1 MLNIINTCLGC
12 LGVIIVAIGFSN
24 ILGSILNDDESGVSS
39 GVGNC
44 IVGTIL
50 IFSRY
55 IFSILISILRTE
67 YNTSQTDSESTTEAT
82 ENIGNSISDVLT
94 NIPIKGI
101 LICIGIFI
109 VIVIAI
115 IVIGNIIRKNNE
127 KRKTEKE
134 KMEHV
139 LKTSLS
145 DLVNEELEKADYA
158 NNNSQNLR
166 TDFDEYVD
174 SLAKKYDTEKQKSY
188 KINDKRSK
196 YQQSINLNKFYN

>member
-1 MLNIINTCLGC
+1 MLNVISTCLGC
-12 LGVIIVAIGFSN
+12 WGVIIVATGFSN
-24 ILGSILNDDESGVSS
+24 ILKSVLNDDESGVSN

-50 IFSRY
+50 IFSRF
-55 IFSILISILRTE
+55 IFFILISILRAE

-82 ENIGNSISDVLT
+82 ENIGNSVSDVLT

-196 YQQSINLNKFYN
+196 YQQSINLNKF

>member
-1 MLNIINTCLGC
+1 MLNVISTCLGC
-12 LGVIIVAIGFSN
+12 LGVIIVATGFSN
-24 ILGSILNDDESGVSS
+24 ILKSVLNDDESGVSS

-50 IFSRY
+50 IFSRF

-82 ENIGNSISDVLT
+82 ENIGNSVSDVLT

-196 YQQSINLNKFYN
+196 YQQSINLNKF

>member
-1 MLNIINTCLGC
+1 MLNVISTCLGC
-12 LGVIIVAIGFSN
+12 LGVIIVATGFSN
-24 ILGSILNDDESGVSS
+24 ILGSVLNDDESGVSI

-67 YNTSQTDSESTTEAT
+67 YNISQTDSESTTEAT
-82 ENIGNSISDVLT
+82 DNIGNSISDVLT

-196 YQQSINLNKFYN
+196 YQQSINLNKF

>member
-1 MLNIINTCLGC
+1 MLNVISTCLGC
-12 LGVIIVAIGFSN
+12 LGVIIVVTGFFN
-24 ILGSILNDDESGVSS
+24 ILGSVLNDDESGVSS

-50 IFSRY
+50 IFSRF

-82 ENIGNSISDVLT
+82 ENIGNSVSDVLT

-139 LKTSLS
+139 LKNMVQTFLQE
-145 DLVNEELEKADYA
+145 NEELEKADYA

-188 KINDKRSK
+188 KINDK
-196 YQQSINLNKFYN
+196 QLI

>member
-1 MLNIINTCLGC
+1 MLNVISTCLGC
-12 LGVIIVAIGFSN
+12 LGVIIVVIGFFN
-24 ILGSILNDDESGVSS
+24 ILGSVLN
-39 GVGNC
+39 GNC

-50 IFSRY
+50 IFSRF

-67 YNTSQTDSESTTEAT
+67 YNISQTDSECTTEAT
-82 ENIGNSISDVLT
+82 ENIGNSVADVLT

-145 DLVNEELEKADYA
+145 DLVNEELE
-158 NNNSQNLR
+158 
-166 TDFDEYVD
+166 
-174 SLAKKYDTEKQKSY
+174 
-188 KINDKRSK
+188 
-196 YQQSINLNKFYN
+196 

>member
-1 MLNIINTCLGC
+1 MLNVISTCLGC
-12 LGVIIVAIGFSN
+12 LGVIIVVTGFFN
-24 ILGSILNDDESGVSS
+24 ILGSVLNDDESGVSS

-50 IFSRY
+50 IFSRF

-82 ENIGNSISDVLT
+82 ENIGNSVADVLT

-196 YQQSINLNKFYN
+196 YQQSINLNKF

>member
-50 IFSRY
+50 ISSRF

-67 YNTSQTDSESTTEAT
+67 YNTSQTDSESTTE
-82 ENIGNSISDVLT
+82 NIGNSVSDVLT

-101 LICIGIFI
+101 LIGLGIFI
-109 VIVIAI
+109 AIVIAI

-174 SLAKKYDTEKQKSY
+174 YLAKKYDTEKQKSY
-188 KINDKRSK
+188 KINDKISN
-196 YQQSINLNKFYN
+196 QLI

>member
-1 MLNIINTCLGC
+1 MLNVISTCLGC
-12 LGVIIVAIGFSN
+12 LGVIIVATGFSN
-24 ILGSILNDDESGVSS
+24 ILGSVLNDDESGVSI

-134 KMEHV
+134 KLEHV
-139 LKTSLS
+139 LKASLS

-196 YQQSINLNKFYN
+196 YQQSINLNKF

>member
-1 MLNIINTCLGC
+1 MLNVISTCLGC
-12 LGVIIVAIGFSN
+12 LGVIIVVIGFFN
-24 ILGSILNDDESGVSS
+24 MLGSILNDDESGVSS

-50 IFSRY
+50 ISSRF

-82 ENIGNSISDVLT
+82 ENIGNSVSDVLT
-94 NIPIKGI
+94 NIPVKGI
-101 LICIGIFI
+101 LIGLGIFI

-188 KINDKRSK
+188 KINDKISN
-196 YQQSINLNKFYN
+196 QLI

>member
-1 MLNIINTCLGC
+1 MLNVISTCLGC
-12 LGVIIVAIGFSN
+12 LGVIIVATGFSN
-24 ILGSILNDDESGVSS
+24 ILKSVLNDDESGVSS

-50 IFSRY
+50 IFSRF

-82 ENIGNSISDVLT
+82 ENIGNSVSDVLT
-94 NIPIKGI
+94 NISIKGI

-196 YQQSINLNKFYN
+196 YQQSINLNKF

>member
-1 MLNIINTCLGC
+1 MLNVISTCLGC
-12 LGVIIVAIGFSN
+12 LGVIIVATGFSN
-24 ILGSILNDDESGVSS
+24 ILKSVLNDDESGVSS

-50 IFSRY
+50 IFSRF

-82 ENIGNSISDVLT
+82 ENIGNSVSDVLT

-196 YQQSINLNKFYN
+196 YQQSIKLNKF

>member
-1 MLNIINTCLGC
+1 MLNVISTCLGC
-12 LGVIIVAIGFSN
+12 LGVIIVATGFSN
-24 ILGSILNDDESGVSS
+24 ILKSVLNDDESGVSS

-50 IFSRY
+50 IFSRF

-82 ENIGNSISDVLT
+82 ENIGNSVSDVLT

-145 DLVNEELEKADYA
+145 DLVNEELEKADYV

-196 YQQSINLNKFYN
+196 YQQSINLNKF

>member
-1 MLNIINTCLGC
+1 MLNVISTCLGC
-12 LGVIIVAIGFSN
+12 LGVIIVVTGFFN
-24 ILGSILNDDESGVSS
+24 ILGSVLNDDESGVSS

-50 IFSRY
+50 IFSRF

-67 YNTSQTDSESTTEAT
+67 YNTSQTDSECTTEAT
-82 ENIGNSISDVLT
+82 ENIGNSVADVLT

-174 SLAKKYDTEKQKSY
+174 SLAKKYDTEKQKTY

-196 YQQSINLNKFYN
+196 YQQSINLNKF

>member
-1 MLNIINTCLGC
+1 MLNVISTCLGC
-12 LGVIIVAIGFSN
+12 LGVIIVATGFSN
-24 ILGSILNDDESGVSS
+24 ILKSVLNDDESGVSN

-50 IFSRY
+50 IFSRF
-55 IFSILISILRTE
+55 IFFILISILRAE

-82 ENIGNSISDVLT
+82 ENIGNSVSDVLT

-145 DLVNEELEKADYA
+145 YLVNEELEKADYA

-196 YQQSINLNKFYN
+196 YQQSINLNKF

>member
-1 MLNIINTCLGC
+1 MLNVISTCLGC
-12 LGVIIVAIGFSN
+12 LGVIIVATGFSN
-24 ILGSILNDDESGVSS
+24 ILGSVLNDDESGVSS
-39 GVGNC
+39 GFGNC

-50 IFSRY
+50 IFSRS

-67 YNTSQTDSESTTEAT
+67 YNTSQTDSECTTEAT
-82 ENIGNSISDVLT
+82 ENIGNSVADVLT

-196 YQQSINLNKFYN
+196 YQQSINLNKF

>member
-1 MLNIINTCLGC
+1 MLNVISTCLGC
-12 LGVIIVAIGFSN
+12 LGVIIVVIGFFN
-24 ILGSILNDDESGVSS
+24 ILGSVLNDDESGVSS

-50 IFSRY
+50 IFSRF

-67 YNTSQTDSESTTEAT
+67 YNISQTDSECTTEAT
-82 ENIGNSISDVLT
+82 ENIGNSVADVLT

-188 KINDKRSK
+188 KINDK
-196 YQQSINLNKFYN
+196 QLI

>member
-1 MLNIINTCLGC
+1 MLNVISTCLGC
-12 LGVIIVAIGFSN
+12 LGVIIVATGFSN
-24 ILGSILNDDESGVSS
+24 ILKSVLNDDESGVSN

-50 IFSRY
+50 IFSRF

-82 ENIGNSISDVLT
+82 ENIGNSVSDVLT

-196 YQQSINLNKFYN
+196 YQQSINLKKF

>member
-1 MLNIINTCLGC
+1 MLNVISTCLGC
-12 LGVIIVAIGFSN
+12 LGVIIVVTGFFN
-24 ILGSILNDDESGVSS
+24 ILGSVLNDDESGVSS

-50 IFSRY
+50 IFSRF

-67 YNTSQTDSESTTEAT
+67 YNTSQTDSECTTEAT
-82 ENIGNSISDVLT
+82 ENIGNSVADVLT

-196 YQQSINLNKFYN
+196 YQQSINLNKF

>member
-1 MLNIINTCLGC
+1 MLNVISTCLGC
-12 LGVIIVAIGFSN
+12 LGVIIVATGFSN
-24 ILGSILNDDESGVSS
+24 ILKSVLNDDESGVSN

-50 IFSRY
+50 IFSRF
-55 IFSILISILRTE
+55 IFFILISILRAE

-82 ENIGNSISDVLT
+82 ENIGNSVSDVLS

-196 YQQSINLNKFYN
+196 YQQSINLNKF

>member
-50 IFSRY
+50 ISSRF
-55 IFSILISILRTE
+55 IFS
-67 YNTSQTDSESTTEAT
+67 SQKDSESTTEAT
-82 ENIGNSISDVLT
+82 ENIGNSVSDVLT

-101 LICIGIFI
+101 LIGLGIFI
-109 VIVIAI
+109 AIVIAI

-127 KRKTEKE
+127 KRKTEK
-134 KMEHV
+134 
-139 LKTSLS
+139 
-145 DLVNEELEKADYA
+145 
-158 NNNSQNLR
+158 
-166 TDFDEYVD
+166 
-174 SLAKKYDTEKQKSY
+174 
-188 KINDKRSK
+188 
-196 YQQSINLNKFYN
+196 

>member
-1 MLNIINTCLGC
+1 MLNVISTCLGC
-12 LGVIIVAIGFSN
+12 LGVIIVATGFSN
-24 ILGSILNDDESGVSS
+24 ILKSVLNDDESGVSS

-82 ENIGNSISDVLT
+82 ENIGNSVSDVLT

-196 YQQSINLNKFYN
+196 YQQSINLNKF